1 MSPRTTKKTHARS
14 RSDRATVPVECDS
27 GKLVAGPHLDHAP
40 TATCAKQELNHQ
52 LTFSKDHRSTSE
64 QRIHDFVV
72 VRLADMLVSSFP
84 DCIVHSNFGSM
95 KTFGV
100 GGEYPD
106 VIVCLGPENFG
117 PFHLY
122 EVETTDSLNPKHSHQ
137 WSLYSSLGY
146 AFTLVV
152 SDGSRDATVELLVDL
167 GEVHIDVLT
176 YRILPGEQVV
186 IG

>member
-1 MSPRTTKKTHARS
+1 
-14 RSDRATVPVECDS
+14 
-27 GKLVAGPHLDHAP
+27 
-40 TATCAKQELNHQ
+40 
-52 LTFSKDHRSTSE
+52 
-64 QRIHDFVV
+64 
-72 VRLADMLVSSFP
+72 MLVSSFP
-84 DCIVHSNFGSM
+84 DYIVHSNFGSI

-122 EVETTDSLNPKHSHQ
+122 EVETANSLNLKHSHQ

-152 SDGSRDATVELLVDL
+152 PNDSRNAAVELLVDVSGL
-167 GEVHIDVLT
+167 HIDVLT
-176 YRILPGEQVV
+176 YRILHGGQVV